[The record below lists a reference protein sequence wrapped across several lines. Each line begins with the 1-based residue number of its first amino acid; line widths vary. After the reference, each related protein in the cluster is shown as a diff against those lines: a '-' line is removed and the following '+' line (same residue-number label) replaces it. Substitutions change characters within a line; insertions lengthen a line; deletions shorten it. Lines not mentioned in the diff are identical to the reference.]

1 MSLWFLIFAAW
12 HSTRNSYSSYLRTV
26 VRQKTSTVC
35 SAVRTSKKFS
45 QYKDEFGQYIAQQ
58 DVVQN
63 LRKRRSAACMI
74 HGWDGS
80 ATRTLGQPRRRAR
93 RVHTVTVLSL
103 DGLPSY
109 NLDGTAIV
117 LPQALLEP
125 PEPKITNRRR
135 KHRQHEGK
143 SARKL
148 KVELA
153 KAEAAAI
160 KMQATVRGHNAR
172 KASCTREAA
181 AIKMQAT
188 FRGRNERN
196 ASCMATVRHTTLPAA
211 DLGRAELW
219 GHSFD
224 RHNLKARHSSGYST
238 SRPPIVIQVLMSES
252 RSRSSW
258 PGQSPRSS
266 LSSQLS
272 GRSTRSSRTRRSSRS
287 NLVPSVSVS
296 GDEWHDRWLLQE
308 QALPAAKPASGSV
321 EELLTEWNR
330 WRTLPD

>member
-1 MSLWFLIFAAW
+1 MDG
-12 HSTRNSYSSYLRTV
+12 TR
-26 VRQKTSTVC
+26 
-35 SAVRTSKKFS
+35 
-45 QYKDEFGQYIAQQ
+45 
-58 DVVQN
+58 
-63 LRKRRSAACMI
+63 
-74 HGWDGS
+74 S

-93 RVHTVTVLSL
+93 RVHTETMLSL
-103 DGLPSY
+103 AGLPSY

-172 KASCTREAA
+172 KASCTRKAA

-196 ASCMATVRHTTLPAA
+196 ASCMATVRHTTLLAA
-211 DLGRAELW
+211 DRGRAELW

-272 GRSTRSSRTRRSSRS
+272 GRSSRSSRTRRSRS

-308 QALPAAKPASGSV
+308 QALAAAKPASGSV
-321 EELLTEWNR
+321 EELLAEWNR